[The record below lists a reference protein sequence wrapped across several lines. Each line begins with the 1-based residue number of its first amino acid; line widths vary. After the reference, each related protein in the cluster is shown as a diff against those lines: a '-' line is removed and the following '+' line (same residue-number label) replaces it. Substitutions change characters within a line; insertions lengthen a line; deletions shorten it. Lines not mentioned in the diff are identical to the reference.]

1 MYFFIGLF
9 FVTVFGVPLGILVCL
24 LHPRWRHC
32 VRYLFSFA
40 FSFAVCW
47 AIMQLAPEKFLNWWW
62 D

>member
-1 MYFFIGLF
+1 
-9 FVTVFGVPLGILVCL
+9 VCL